1 MRDCHCEFS
10 GSRNAKKIL
19 PIPARGPVD
28 RSGARPV
35 YVVYSIYGNTKGNM
49 NPNRFGSFAP
59 LRADG
64 GNQARWYVDGKDYM
78 SAVGDAF
85 ASAQHEIFIT
95 DWQMNPHIFMKRPD
109 TGVTSLEWR
118 LDTLLKRKAN
128 EGVRVY
134 ILLYWETKID
144 VGSKYAASVL
154 SHKNI
159 EVHRHPTYLTT
170 GKHPTSLIFSH
181 HEKIVVVDRSIAF
194 VGGIDLCFGRWDT
207 HSHDLTDKYPAHPSV
222 LNVEGISSQ
231 EKYSRWV
238 GKDYCNTFVH
248 KMSHLEEPLKDHLD
262 RSREPRM
269 PWHDVACSFTGE
281 AVDDLVK
288 HFIERYN
295 HCVKYESLWSYTKS
309 LWSYYIIGSL
319 WSYGGDQVL
328 EGWKHPKT
336 QPGLP
341 DGSNVSIQVLRS
353 VSAWS
358 AGQPHEDS
366 IHKAYL
372 HLIENAEHFIYIE
385 NQFFISSQDDA
396 NVENKIQLAL
406 VERIHLAYK
415 SKKKFS
421 VIIFMPLKPEFAGDY
436 ESVSPLGA
444 ITHWNYAT
452 LFSGKDSLFE
462 RLENKGVP
470 RSSIPSYVH
479 VYGLRTHDSMGGE
492 LVTEL
497 IYVHS
502 KIMIVDDR
510 ITIIGSANIND
521 RSMRGDRDSEVA
533 VVIEDKDMID
543 GRMNGETYSM
553 GIFSHGL
560 RCHLTKEHLGLL
572 NEEDR
577 GMDVDDPL
585 ASEFQKKISEI
596 ASSNTEI
603 YKSVFGGKIIPTNS
617 VHTLDD
623 LKKWMESP
631 GLADTY
637 LEEAREKLKQI
648 RGNIVIIPPDFL
660 EKQNLTGELWLNNRI
675 RNVVFQS
682 ATVLDPG
689 SEDKKRKIELD

>member
-1 MRDCHCEFS
+1 M
-10 GSRNAKKIL
+10 
-19 PIPARGPVD
+19 
-28 RSGARPV
+28 
-35 YVVYSIYGNTKGNM
+35 
-49 NPNRFGSFAP
+49 NRFGSFAP
-59 LRADG
+59 LRAGG

-85 ASAQHEIFIT
+85 ASAKREILIT

-118 LDTLLKRKAN
+118 LDTLLKRKAD

-134 ILLYWETKID
+134 ILLYWETKVALD
-144 VGSKYAASVL
+144 VGSEYAASVL

-159 EVHRHPTYLTT
+159 EVHRHPTNSRVLRYF
-170 GKHPTSLIFSH
+170 SLLFSH

-207 HSHDLTDKYPAHPSV
+207 HSHDLTDNYPAHPS
-222 LNVEGISSQ
+222 VEGISSQ
-231 EKYSRWV
+231 ERYCRWI
-238 GKDYCNTFVH
+238 GKDYCNTFIRE
-248 KMSHLEEPLKDHLD
+248 MSHLDKPLEDHLD
-262 RSREPRM
+262 RSIEPRL

-281 AVDDLVK
+281 AVGDLVK

-295 HCVKYESLWSYTKS
+295 HCAKNESLWSYIKS
-309 LWSYYIIGSL
+309 LWSYYIGSL
-319 WSYGGDQVL
+319 WSYGGDQEL
-328 EGWKHPKT
+328 EGWEHPT
-336 QPGLP
+336 TRLGLP
-341 DGSNVSIQVLRS
+341 GNDVNIQVLRS
-353 VSAWS
+353 VSDWS

-366 IHKAYL
+366 IQKAYL

-385 NQFFISSQDDA
+385 NQFFISSQDGT

-406 VERIHLAYK
+406 VERIAHAHE
-415 SKKKFS
+415 SKKKFN
-421 VIIFMPLKPEFAGDY
+421 VIIFMPLKPEFPGDY
-436 ESVSPLGA
+436 ESVSRLSA

-452 LFSGKDSLFE
+452 LFRGKDSLFE
-462 RLENKGVP
+462 RLENEGVP

-479 VYGLRTHDSMGGE
+479 VYGLRTHDSLGGE

-510 ITIIGSANIND
+510 TTIIGSANIND

-543 GRMNGETYSM
+543 GRMNGRPYGM

-617 VHTLDD
+617 VPTLDD
-623 LKKWMESP
+623 LKKWKESP
-631 GLADTY
+631 GLADTSP
-637 LEEAREKLKQI
+637 EEARDKLKQI

-660 EKQNLTGELWLNNRI
+660 ESQNLAGGWRYDNPIGHIAVGRVVAPAGDYLSESSPLVQKT
-675 RNVVFQS
+675 RNVKS
-682 ATVLDPG
+682 
-689 SEDKKRKIELD
+689 